1 MTEIKKIK
9 TIRIKD
15 RPNILWVEL
24 ETAEGIV
31 GLGETWRGASAVEG
45 VIHDDIAPWLLGR
58 DSRAIERI
66 SNVLLNPYVGFH
78 SASAEVRAASAIDIA
93 LWDIFGKRHGIP
105 VCEALGGA
113 SRDKVRVYNTCS
125 GYSFNAKSSSYD
137 TASTRRTI
145 KKGEKSAGPYDD
157 QVAFMTDAGKLAK
170 NLLAEGYTAMKIWP
184 FDMWATGSYG
194 CDITDEGIERG
205 MDAFRKIRDAVG
217 GKMQIMCEMHSIWK
231 LPAALK
237 ICRALEEVGV
247 FWAEDCLCKMDDK
260 QALRELR
267 SKTSTPICG
276 SETLSGMTSFREM
289 ISEGAFDYVM
299 LDTGWCGG
307 LSEGR
312 KIAALADSFC
322 KPFAPHDCTGPVQ
335 LWAGLHLAAHAS
347 NALFQEVVRA
357 NLASWYKDL
366 VTELPQI
373 SDGYAAVPTAPGIGT
388 ELRPEVY
395 TRPDAGVRVSER

>member
-145 KKGEKSAGPYDD
+145 KKGEKPAGPYDD

-170 NLLAEGYTAMKIWP
+170 NLLSEGYTAMKIWP

-373 SDGYAAVPTAPGIGT
+373 SDGYAAVPAAPGIGT

-395 TRPDAGVRVSER
+395 TRPDAVVRVSE

>member
-335 LWAGLHLAAHAS
+335 LWAGLHLTAHAS

-395 TRPDAGVRVSER
+395 TRPDAVVRVSE

>member
-373 SDGYAAVPTAPGIGT
+373 SDGYAAVPAAPGIGT

-395 TRPDAGVRVSER
+395 TRPDAVVRVSE

>member
-395 TRPDAGVRVSER
+395 TRPDAVVRVSE

>member
-145 KKGEKSAGPYDD
+145 KKGEKPAGPYDD

-170 NLLAEGYTAMKIWP
+170 NLLSEGYTAMKIWP

-247 FWAEDCLCKMDDK
+247 FWAEDCLCKMDDR

-357 NLASWYKDL
+357 NLASWYRDL

-395 TRPDAGVRVSER
+395 TRPDAVVRVSE

>member
-145 KKGEKSAGPYDD
+145 KKGEKQAGPYDD
-157 QVAFMTDAGKLAK
+157 KVAFMTDAGKLAK

-395 TRPDAGVRVSER
+395 TRPDAVVRVSE

>member
-145 KKGEKSAGPYDD
+145 KKGEKPAGPYDD

-395 TRPDAGVRVSER
+395 TRPDAVVRVSE

>member
-145 KKGEKSAGPYDD
+145 KKGEKPAGPYDD

-357 NLASWYKDL
+357 NLASWYRDL

-395 TRPDAGVRVSER
+395 TRPDAVVRVSE

>member
-145 KKGEKSAGPYDD
+145 KKGEKQAGPYDD
-157 QVAFMTDAGKLAK
+157 KVAFMTDAGKLAK
-170 NLLAEGYTAMKIWP
+170 NLLSEGYTAMKIWP

-395 TRPDAGVRVSER
+395 TRPDAVVRVSE

>member
-145 KKGEKSAGPYDD
+145 KKGEKPAGPYDD

-395 TRPDAGVRVSER
+395 TRPDAVVCVSE

>member
-170 NLLAEGYTAMKIWP
+170 NLLSEGYTAMKIWP

-395 TRPDAGVRVSER
+395 TRPDAVVRVSE

>member
-145 KKGEKSAGPYDD
+145 KKGEKPAGPYDD

-170 NLLAEGYTAMKIWP
+170 NLLSEGYTAMKIWP

-373 SDGYAAVPTAPGIGT
+373 SDGYAAVPAAPGIGT

-395 TRPDAGVRVSER
+395 TRPDAVVRVFE

>member
-145 KKGEKSAGPYDD
+145 KKGEKPAGPYDD

-170 NLLAEGYTAMKIWP
+170 NLLSEGYTAMKIWP

-395 TRPDAGVRVSER
+395 TRPDAVVRVSE

>member
-145 KKGEKSAGPYDD
+145 KKGEKPAGPYDD

-170 NLLAEGYTAMKIWP
+170 NLLSEGYTAMKIWP

-260 QALRELR
+260 QALRVLR

-395 TRPDAGVRVSER
+395 TRPDAVVRVSE

>member
-170 NLLAEGYTAMKIWP
+170 NLLAEGYIAMKIWP

-395 TRPDAGVRVSER
+395 TRPDAVVRVSE

>member
-145 KKGEKSAGPYDD
+145 KKGEKPAGPYDD

-170 NLLAEGYTAMKIWP
+170 NLLSEGYTAMKIWP

-357 NLASWYKDL
+357 NLASWYRDL

-395 TRPDAGVRVSER
+395 TRPDAVVRVSE

>member
-1 MTEIKKIK
+1 M
-9 TIRIKD
+9 
-15 RPNILWVEL
+15 P
-24 ETAEGIV
+24 
-31 GLGETWRGASAVEG
+31 
-45 VIHDDIAPWLLGR
+45 
-58 DSRAIERI
+58 
-66 SNVLLNPYVGFH
+66 
-78 SASAEVRAASAIDIA
+78 RAA
-93 LWDIFGKRHGIP
+93 L
-105 VCEALGGA
+105 
-113 SRDKVRVYNTCS
+113 
-125 GYSFNAKSSSYD
+125 YD

-145 KKGEKSAGPYDD
+145 KKGEKPAGPYDD

-170 NLLAEGYTAMKIWP
+170 NLLSEGYTAMKIWP

-237 ICRALEEVGV
+237 ICRALEESEFSG
-247 FWAEDCLCKMDDK
+247 AEDCLCKMDDK

-357 NLASWYKDL
+357 NLASWYRDL

-395 TRPDAGVRVSER
+395 TRPDAVVRVSE